1 MILVRA
7 GVTNPRQV
15 LPLVELER
23 HSGTSVQNFIT
34 KGLPQFER
42 QLAVCLDTMDERDE
56 RALEKLRMEN
66 KASETDERTK
76 EKAPSELGR

>member
-1 MILVRA
+1 VILVCA

-42 QLAVCLDTMDERDE
+42 QLAVCLDTMDER
-56 RALEKLRMEN
+56 ALEKLRMEI
-66 KASETDERTK
+66 KASETHERTK
-76 EKAPSELGR
+76 EKGPPELGR